1 MQAQQNQNTKGFSL
15 LELLVLLAIVSVI
28 SGIGFPKFSTWSK
41 DRTLRTDAEKIA
53 SLFTYATTQVERGS
67 YPYVRVEFESG
78 SSPGKITAKGISQ
91 QELSKKINGPKD
103 PTCLESDFTTWT
115 TIDSHTLDKE
125 IYLPILAPK
134 AGTTSSGS
142 GAAICFSK
150 GGKYFKQHG
159 SAKTQQN
166 INFDNNTS
174 ATNNYVAVCHL
185 KSSNCDVVGKVFDDD
200 YSTYLV
206 RYSRFGL
213 ITKYKFNKKA
223 KDWSGR

>member
-28 SGIGFPKFSTWSK
+28 SGIGFPKFSKWSK
-41 DRTLRTDAEKIA
+41 DRTLRSEAEKIT

-78 SSPGKITAKGISQ
+78 TSPGKITAKGISQ
-91 QELSKKINGPKD
+91 VLLSKKINGPKD
-103 PTCLESDFTTWT
+103 PSCLESDFTTWT
-115 TIDSHTLDKE
+115 TIDTHILDKD
-125 IYLPILAPK
+125 IYIPVLAPK
-134 AGTTSSGS
+134 AGITSTGS

-159 SAKTQQN
+159 SANTQQN
-166 INFDNNTS
+166 IVFDNNS
-174 ATNNYVAVCHL
+174 SPTNNYVSVCHL
-185 KSSNCDVVGKVFDDD
+185 KSSKCDPVGKVFDDD

-213 ITKYKFNKKA
+213 VTKYKFNKKS